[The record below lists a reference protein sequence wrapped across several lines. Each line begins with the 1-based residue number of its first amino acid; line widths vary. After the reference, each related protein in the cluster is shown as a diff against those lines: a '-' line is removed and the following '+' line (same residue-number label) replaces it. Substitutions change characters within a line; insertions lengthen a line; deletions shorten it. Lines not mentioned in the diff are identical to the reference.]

1 MIKKIILSSLL
12 LCVVISCGKKGS
24 PKYIDPSNCW
34 ENIANSE
41 IKNICIKYKDP
52 NTVEKIYTSF

>member
-12 LCVVISCGKKGS
+12 LCVIISCGKKGS
-24 PKYIDPSNCW
+24 PKYINPSDCLKYKD
-34 ENIANSE
+34 SK

-52 NTVEKIYTSF
+52 ISGKIYTNF

>member
-24 PKYIDPSNCW
+24 PKYIDPSNCLKYR
-34 ENIANSE
+34 NSE

-52 NTVEKIYTSF
+52 NTGKIYTSF